1 MRLSMVK
8 ISFKV
13 KVSIRM
19 KTQKYKLSPLP
30 SPLPK
35 KKEKHKK
42 REKLNTAKRICQGHA
57 TFHVKLAPCKLMQH
71 CWPTT
76 LNIFGSC
83 CICLHIAES
92 LTSFKLCATT
102 PDNMQHSVQM

>member
-19 KTQKYKLSPLP
+19 KTQEYKLPPLP
-30 SPLPK
+30 PLPK

-57 TFHVKLAPCKLMQH
+57 TFHVKYPCA
-71 CWPTT
+71 
-76 LNIFGSC
+76 N
-83 CICLHIAES
+83 
-92 LTSFKLCATT
+92 
-102 PDNMQHSVQM
+102 N

>member
-19 KTQKYKLSPLP
+19 KTQKYKLPPLP
-30 SPLPK
+30 PPPCQK
-35 KKEKHKK
+35 KQEKHKK

-57 TFHVKLAPCKLMQH
+57 TFHVKLPL
-71 CWPTT
+71 
-76 LNIFGSC
+76 
-83 CICLHIAES
+83 
-92 LTSFKLCATT
+92 FK
-102 PDNMQHSVQM
+102 

>member
-1 MRLSMVK
+1 MRISMVK

-19 KTQKYKLSPLP
+19 KTQKYKLPPLP
-30 SPLPK
+30 PLPK

-57 TFHVKLAPCKLMQH
+57 TFHVKLPLCK
-71 CWPTT
+71 
-76 LNIFGSC
+76 
-83 CICLHIAES
+83 
-92 LTSFKLCATT
+92 
-102 PDNMQHSVQM
+102 

>member
-19 KTQKYKLSPLP
+19 KTQKYKLPPLP
-30 SPLPK
+30 PPFQK

-42 REKLNTAKRICQGHA
+42 RGKLNTAKRICQGHA
-57 TFHVKLAPCKLMQH
+57 TFHVKLPLCKY
-71 CWPTT
+71 
-76 LNIFGSC
+76 
-83 CICLHIAES
+83 
-92 LTSFKLCATT
+92 
-102 PDNMQHSVQM
+102 